1 MPEKLSD
8 QIRMAIEK
16 SGMTRYRLA
25 AEARVDQGALSR
37 FMSGKS
43 GLSMAAL
50 DRISEI
56 IGLSVRIEKREG
68 E

>member
-1 MPEKLSD
+1 
-8 QIRMAIEK
+8 
-16 SGMTRYRLA
+16 
-25 AEARVDQGALSR
+25 
-37 FMSGKS
+37 MSGKS

-50 DRISEI
+50 DRISKM

>member
-1 MPEKLSD
+1 MTQRLSD
-8 QIRMAIEK
+8 QIRLAIEK

-25 AEARVDQGALSR
+25 LEARVDQGALSR

-56 IGLSVRIEKREG
+56 IGLSVRIEKRKG

>member
-1 MPEKLSD
+1 
-8 QIRMAIEK
+8 MAIEK
-16 SGMTRYRLA
+16 SGMTRYRLC

-43 GLSMAAL
+43 GLSIAAL

-56 IGLSVRIEKREG
+56 IGLTVRIEKRKG
-68 E
+68 Q

>member
-1 MPEKLSD
+1 
-8 QIRMAIEK
+8 
-16 SGMTRYRLA
+16 MTRYRLA

-43 GLSMAAL
+43 GLSLAAL

-56 IGLSVRIEKREG
+56 IGLRVTIDNRKG

>member
-1 MPEKLSD
+1 MSKTLSD
-8 QIRMAIEK
+8 QIRAAIRK
-16 SGMTRYRLA
+16 CGMTRYRLA

-37 FMSGKS
+37 FINGKS
-43 GLSMAAL
+43 GLSIAAL

-56 IGLSVRIEKREG
+56 IGLRVAIEKRKG